1 LTILGTLVVV
11 GVSARN
17 GRRILDNL
25 TLGDSMIRWT
35 LLTTVAFA
43 VLGASWAPIASAQ
56 APGAPAVE
64 PQQASSYSDTE
75 LKSFALA
82 ALNVVRIRN
91 LYLPKLEAAK
101 TPEQEQE
108 VRKAAAGEMARAIES
123 EGMTVGQYTQIAN
136 QVQESPELAKRVQEH
151 VKNATK

>member
-1 LTILGTLVVV
+1 
-11 GVSARN
+11 
-17 GRRILDNL
+17 
-25 TLGDSMIRWT
+25 MIRWT

-64 PQQASSYSDTE
+64 PPQQTSSYSDNE
-75 LKSFALA
+75 LKVFALA